1 MKWLHSRALAATGD
15 TGGNHW
21 MARGTAGG
29 GGGAVAHES
38 KRRATMSG
46 EK

>member
-21 MARGTAGG
+21 MAHGTAGG
-29 GGGAVAHES
+29 GGGAGQ
-38 KRRATMSG
+38 RWWQRYRA
-46 EK
+46 